1 MKPSLLSV
9 ILLRGVIPAVLVL
22 LLAYPQDI
30 FAQAAAPQH
39 LVSPE
44 SLQQQVQSATQTRQQ
59 NIETINKLLSSPVAE
74 RAMQNAHYDP
84 VQVRTAVPTLSDQ
97 ELANLAT
104 RSADV
109 QQRISAGGLGFG
121 LTTLLIVVLI
131 IIIVVAIVH

>member
-1 MKPSLLSV
+1 MKRSPLSV
-9 ILLRGVIPAVLVL
+9 LLLRGVIPAVLVL

-30 FAQAAAPQH
+30 FAQAVAPEH
-39 LVSPE
+39 LVSPDR
-44 SLQQQVQSATQTRQQ
+44 LQQQVQSATHTRQE

-74 RAMQNAHYDP
+74 RAMRNAHYDP
-84 VQVRTAVPTLSDQ
+84 VQVRTAVPTLTDQ

-109 QQRISAGGLGFG
+109 QQKISAGGLGFG